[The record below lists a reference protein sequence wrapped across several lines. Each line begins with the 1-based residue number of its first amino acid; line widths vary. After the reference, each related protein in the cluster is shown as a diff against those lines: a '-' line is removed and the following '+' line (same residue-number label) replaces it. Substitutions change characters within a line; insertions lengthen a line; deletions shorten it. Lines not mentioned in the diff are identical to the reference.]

1 MSMAASPVSFKGAA
15 VVMGVASCGKTSV
28 GELLAE
34 KLNAHFI
41 EGDRL
46 HSAANVAKMS
56 AGNPLNDDDRWP
68 WLAAIGQSLA
78 GKEACVGSCSALKR
92 VYREA
97 IAKAAQR
104 PVHFIYLHGSRELL
118 EQRIGSR
125 RGHFMPAS
133 LLDSQLRTL
142 EEPTVD
148 ELALRLDISLTV
160 NELAEHAKLW
170 LISPPALRATSP
182 SGEDKNSLSS
192 PEGEVPAGRR
202 GETL

>member
-1 MSMAASPVSFKGAA
+1 MLMGVLPVSFKGAA

-56 AGNPLNDDDRWP
+56 AGNPLTDDDRWP

-78 GKEACVGSCSALKR
+78 GREACVGSCSALKR
-92 VYREA
+92 VYRET

-104 PVHFIYLHGSRELL
+104 PVYFIYLHGSRELL
-118 EQRIGSR
+118 GQRIGAR
-125 RGHFMPAS
+125 KGHFMPAS
-133 LLDSQLRTL
+133 LLDSQLATL
-142 EEPTVD
+142 QMPEAD
-148 ELALRLDISLTV
+148 ELALRLDIALPV
-160 NELAEHAKLW
+160 NELAERAKAW
-170 LISPPALRATSP
+170 LVSRPPLQGTSPP
-182 SGEDKNSLSS
+182 GEDK
-192 PEGEVPAGRR
+192 
-202 GETL
+202 

>member
-1 MSMAASPVSFKGAA
+1 MSMAESLQSSKSFTGAV

-56 AGNPLNDDDRWP
+56 AGNPLTDADRWP

-78 GKEACVGSCSALKR
+78 GREACVGSCSALKR

-97 IAKAAQR
+97 ITKAAQR
-104 PVHFIYLHGSRELL
+104 PVYFIYLHGGRALL
-118 EQRIGSR
+118 EQRIGAR
-125 RGHFMPAS
+125 KGHFMPAS
-133 LLDSQLRTL
+133 LLDSQLKTL
-142 EEPTVD
+142 EEPAAD
-148 ELALRLDISLTV
+148 ERALRLDIALSV
-160 NELAEHAKLW
+160 PELATQAKAW
-170 LISPPALRATSP
+170 LLLQNP
-182 SGEDKNSLSS
+182 
-192 PEGEVPAGRR
+192 
-202 GETL
+202 